1 MNSSQILINDV
12 YIPYLSN
19 TKRYL
24 HLWGGSG
31 SGKSVFAAQKVI
43 IRLKTE
49 KPHRIL
55 CIRKVANTLR
65 SSVYQ
70 LLRDTIDDMG
80 LTAEFTINKSE
91 MRFIHISGN
100 EILLAGLDD
109 VEKLK
114 SIAGIT
120 SIWIE
125 EATELLASDF
135 DQLDLRLRGETPH
148 YKQIM
153 FTYNPISERHWLKSR
168 FHDSPL
174 PEFDCLRTTFQ
185 DNHFIDAEY
194 RKVLENKA
202 MSDPNLYKIY
212 FKGEWGVENKEGKFC
227 WAFDDSQVKPTTW
240 DNERTTWATFDFNV
254 NPMTCTVVQV
264 LHEIQTVRAIESIKL
279 DNSNVY
285 EMCDRLLASYP
296 DSLWMVTGDA
306 SGNSHSAMVKDS
318 LTYYKIIQSQMN
330 LSMQQMQVP
339 TVNPRIED
347 NKIFVNAVHKN
358 WNVEIDPDKCK
369 PLIYDLQY
377 VEVDFD
383 GKIIKDRSNTK
394 RFSDFLDGWRYVLNI
409 AVKPFFRI

>member
-1 MNSSQILINDV
+1 MQSRTISINDC

-31 SGKSVFAAQKVI
+31 SGKSVFAAQKVL

-80 LTAEFTINKSE
+80 LNGEFTINKSE
-91 MRFIHISGN
+91 MRFIHQSGN

-125 EATELLASDF
+125 EATELLESDF
-135 DQLDLRLRGETPH
+135 DQLDLRLRGETAN

-153 FTYNPISERHWLKSR
+153 FTYNPISERHWLKAR
-168 FHDSPL
+168 FHDKPID
-174 PEFDCLRTTFQ
+174 EFDCLRTTFV
-185 DNHFIDAEY
+185 DNHFIDSDY
-194 RKVLENKA
+194 KKVLENKA

-227 WAFDDSQVKPTTW
+227 WAFDDSQIKPTTHEP
-240 DNERTTWATFDFNV
+240 DRTTWATFDFNV
-254 NPMTCTVVQV
+254 NPMTCTVAQV
-264 LHEIQTVRAIESIKL
+264 LHEIQTVRAIECVRL
-279 DNSNVY
+279 ENSNVY
-285 EMCDRLLASYP
+285 EVCDRLKASYP
-296 DSLWMVTGDA
+296 EALWMITGDA
-306 SGNSHSAMVKDS
+306 SGNSRSAMVKDN
-318 LTYYKIIQSQMN
+318 LTYYRIIMSELG
-330 LSMQQMQVP
+330 LSLAQMQVP
-339 TVNPRIED
+339 TINPRIED
-347 NKIFVNAVHKN
+347 NKILVNAIHKN
-358 WNVEIDPDKCK
+358 WHIEIDPVKCK
-369 PLIYDLQY
+369 DLIYDLTY
-377 VEVDFD
+377 VEVD
-383 GKIIKDRSNTK
+383 GKGDIIKDRSSSK
-394 RFSDFLDGWRYVLNI
+394 KFADFLDNWRYLLNT
-409 AVKPFFRI
+409 AVKPYFRI